1 MKFKEFRYI
10 YVNHNLAFQF
20 FKIHLDKSGTLKK
33 YTGYLVFILG
43 FIKTINRISIISNL
57 SRPVHSLLIG
67 YASEIAW
74 ANQNKIEYDVKQVPD
89 SMQNTRSR
97 FEFFD
102 YIIIGSGPGAAIAYS
117 KLPKNAKILLVE
129 SGDASKTPE
138 NLNHSLLSLQND
150 FKDNGAE
157 FILSRDLPQF
167 AQGKLLGGGSE
178 INSGLYHDLPD
189 HLLTDFSKR
198 CEVSTADWDL
208 AQEKIRRILNLSLS
222 EISLS
227 NSLIAR
233 GASVMG
239 LEFKNIPRWRETIA
253 GCITQFGMRKLF
265 WDDALNAGLQVE
277 LNCTVKR
284 IDNSNKEYL
293 QVIAST
299 QNHESLVYK
308 CKKVIVS
315 AGTISTPQILRASGL
330 LKKENI
336 KFQWHPMIR
345 VISKSKENDLGYLEI
360 DPVQAWT
367 PDKEIKFG
375 NGVSTP
381 GLLSV
386 GLNRFVSNLEAKEL
400 RSYYASFKSS
410 GEGGQVPLK
419 GLPWYRSSYLD
430 LELENKAKEMLTQI
444 IKNGGGEIIP
454 DMFGRVFKKST
465 VHIFGS
471 LPIGSEVFINGSSKL
486 RIDPR
491 IQISDGSLL
500 PKPPG
505 VNPQGVIMT
514 LCSLVVTA

>member
-1 MKFKEFRYI
+1 
-10 YVNHNLAFQF
+10 
-20 FKIHLDKSGTLKK
+20 LKK
-33 YTGYLVFILG
+33 YTGYLLFFLG
-43 FIKTINRISIISNL
+43 FIKTIDKISIISNL
-57 SRPVHSLLIG
+57 SRPVHSLLFG
-67 YASEIAW
+67 YVSEIAW
-74 ANQNKIEYDVKQVPD
+74 AKQNKIEYEVKQVPD
-89 SMQNTRSR
+89 SNQNTRSR
-97 FEFFD
+97 IEFFD

-138 NLNHSLLSLQND
+138 CLNHSLLSLQND

-157 FILSRDLPQF
+157 FIFSKDLPQF
-167 AQGKLLGGGSE
+167 AQGRLLGGGSE
-178 INSGLYHDLPD
+178 INSGLYHDLPN
-189 HLLTDFSKR
+189 HLLKEFSER
-198 CEVSTADWDL
+198 CEVSITDWNL
-208 AQEKIRRILNLSLS
+208 AQEKVRKMLNLSLC

-233 GASVMG
+233 GASAMG
-239 LEFKNIPRWRETIA
+239 LEFKNIPRWRASNA
-253 GCITQFGMRKLF
+253 GQITQFGMRRLF
-265 WDDALNAGLQVE
+265 WDDALLAGLQVE
-277 LNCTVKR
+277 TNCSVKK
-284 IDNSNKEYL
+284 INNSNNEFL
-293 QVIAST
+293 EVIAKS
-299 QNHESLVYK
+299 NSHEILAFK
-308 CKKVIVS
+308 CKKVILS

-330 LKKENI
+330 LKKENV

-345 VISKSKENDLGYLEI
+345 VISKSKENDLGYLDI

-367 PDKEIKFG
+367 PDKDIKFG

-386 GLNRFVSNLEAKEL
+386 GLNRYVSNIEAKEL

-410 GEGGQVPLK
+410 GVGGQLPIK
-419 GLPWYRSSYLD
+419 GFPWYRSNNLD

-444 IKNGGGEIIP
+444 IKKGGGEIIP
-454 DMFGRVFKKST
+454 DMFGRLFKKST

-471 LPIGSEVFINGSSKL
+471 LPIGSDVFINGGSKL
-486 RIDPR
+486 KIDPR

-514 LCSLVVTA
+514 LCSLVVTE